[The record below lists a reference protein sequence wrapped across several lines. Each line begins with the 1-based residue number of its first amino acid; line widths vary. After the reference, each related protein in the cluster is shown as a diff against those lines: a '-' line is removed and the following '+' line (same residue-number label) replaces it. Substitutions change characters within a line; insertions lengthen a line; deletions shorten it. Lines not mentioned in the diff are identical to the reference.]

1 MTFYSNDLG
10 VETVWNCLGSGLKR
24 GSTVK
29 YSAKQAVWQNLV
41 MEFYRE
47 IDRKFKNQKNNDLIV

>member
-10 VETVWNCLGSGLKR
+10 TETVWNCLESGLKR

-29 YSAKQAVWQNLV
+29 YSTTQAVWQNVV
-41 MEFYRE
+41 MEF
-47 IDRKFKNQKNNDLIV
+47 

>member
-10 VETVWNCLGSGLKR
+10 IETVWNGLERGLKR

-41 MEFYRE
+41 MDF
-47 IDRKFKNQKNNDLIV
+47 